1 MPDTYKVSV
10 NRVKERKGMG
20 VFIRYFKIISFLLS
34 SALLL
39 VLSVSCTSVIAQYPG
54 FRITDPKL
62 KRVVIPFELHSN
74 LIVVPVKINDGEDL
88 KFILD
93 TGVRTA
99 ILTNKVYVDG
109 LPSKHD
115 RMISLMGA
123 GNAGQI
129 DAYVSNNISFDLPG
143 ITADGN
149 ALLVLNEDYLM
160 LENFL
165 GTRVHGI
172 LGYEIFSRFVVEID
186 YLNQKITLHKPEHFK
201 PRRSYTPV
209 PITIEDTKPYIN
221 DVKFKVEDSD
231 STYIKIRLM
240 VDTGASHSL
249 LLNTASNEHIQVPE
263 KNLYSYLGRGLSG
276 DIYGY
281 LGRVP
286 DLTIDKYHIKGIIA
300 SFPETSGL
308 SEALAARTNTNGNIG
323 GAILKRFRV
332 VFDYA
337 SEVMYLKKNR
347 LFRKPFEYNMSGI
360 ELIAIG
366 PLLETYV
373 VSKVAKDTPADRA
386 GIKEGDIV
394 LSVNGMAF
402 PELTL
407 ATFSNLVHSRP
418 NKRVKIRLLR
428 NGQIL
433 KKKFRLERVL

>member
-1 MPDTYKVSV
+1 
-10 NRVKERKGMG
+10 MG
-20 VFIRYFKIISFLLS
+20 IFLRYFRIIWFLLN

-39 VLSVSCTSVIAQYPG
+39 LLSVSCTPVMAQYPG
-54 FRITDPKL
+54 FRIADPKA

-74 LIVVPVKINDGEDL
+74 LIVVPVKINDGEEL

-99 ILTNKVYVDG
+99 ILTDKVYVDG
-109 LPSKHD
+109 IPSVND

-123 GNAGQI
+123 GNAGKI
-129 DAYVSNNISFDLPG
+129 SAYVSNNISFDLPG
-143 ITADGN
+143 VTADGN

-160 LENFL
+160 LDNFL

-186 YLNQKITLHKPEHFK
+186 YLNRKIVLHKPEHFK
-201 PRRSYTPV
+201 PRRSFAAV

-221 DVKFKVEDSD
+221 HAKFKVDD
-231 STYIKIRLM
+231 STYINLRLM

-249 LLNTASNEHIQVPE
+249 LLNTSSDEHIQVPE

-286 DLTIDKYHIKGIIA
+286 DLTIDKYHIEDIIA
-300 SFPETSGL
+300 SFPENSAL
-308 SEALAARTNTNGNIG
+308 AEALSLRTNTNGNIG
-323 GAILKRFRV
+323 GAILKRFKV
-332 VFDYA
+332 VFDYG
-337 SEVMYLKKNR
+337 SERMYIKKNR
-347 LFRKPFEYNMSGI
+347 LFRKEFEYNMSGM

-373 VSKVAKDTPADRA
+373 VSKIAEGTPADRA
-386 GIKEGDIV
+386 GIKEGDII
-394 LSVNGMAF
+394 LSVNGKAF

-407 ATFSNLVHSRP
+407 AAYSNLVNSRP
-418 NKRVKIRLLR
+418 RKRIKIRLMR
-428 NGQIL
+428 NGQVL
-433 KKKFRLERVL
+433 KKKFRLERAL